1 MESLETML
9 FSEILHGCRVPLSLF
24 TECAD
29 CVKLQL
35 WLTQYKFIVLSDIY
49 NTLYCDGDTIC
60 YVLTIPLSTSAPPL
74 TVENVLK
81 YLPAVKNWREVGLR
95 LLGYN
100 EAKVQAIEQEYS
112 SNDDRMRAAVQQW
125 LQGED
130 LSPSWRTL
138 VWALDRA
145 GDIQVADPIRGFT
158 EPPRGES
165 S

>member
-1 MESLETML
+1 MSETPVVVNTV
-9 FSEILHGCRVPLSLF
+9 HVQ
-24 TECAD
+24 D
-29 CVKLQL
+29 
-35 WLTQYKFIVLSDIY
+35 KFIVLSDIY

-60 YVLTIPLSTSAPPL
+60 HVLTIPPSTSAPPL

-100 EAKVQAIEQEYS
+100 ETKVKAIEREYS
-112 SNDDRMRAAVQQW
+112 SKDDRMRAAVQQW
-125 LQGED
+125 LQGGGYP
-130 LSPSWRTL
+130 PSWRLL
-138 VWALDRA
+138 VWVLDYA

>member
-1 MESLETML
+1 MCETP
-9 FSEILHGCRVPLSLF
+9 VVVN
-24 TECAD
+24 TEH
-29 CVKLQL
+29 V
-35 WLTQYKFIVLSDIY
+35 QYKFIVLSDIY

-60 YVLTIPLSTSAPPL
+60 YVLTVPPSTSAPPL
-74 TVENVLK
+74 TVENVLVQIQE
-81 YLPAVKNWREVGLR
+81 VKDWREVGKR

-100 EAKVQAIEQEYS
+100 EIKAIEKKYS
-112 SNDDRMRAAVQQW
+112 SSEGRIRAVVQQW
-125 LQGED
+125 LEGGG
-130 LSPSWRTL
+130 PSWRWL